1 MEKLRFPQLPTAAK
15 LATALVPFLGWV
27 MFAEFVIDRQGWH
40 KFLPLYRFGEFC
52 TYDAIVLL
60 ASLGAWWFCE
70 RRFKREGEETAK
82 AATRTPRAS
91 GACC

>member
-1 MEKLRFPQLPTAAK
+1 MEKLRFPQLPLAAK
-15 LATALVPFLGWV
+15 LAIALVPFMGWV

-40 KFLPLYRFGEFC
+40 TYLPLYRFGEFC

-60 ASLGAWWFCE
+60 ASFGAWWRCE
-70 RRFKREGEETAK
+70 RVFKRESEDEAA
-82 AATRTPRAS
+82 AATREVRAT